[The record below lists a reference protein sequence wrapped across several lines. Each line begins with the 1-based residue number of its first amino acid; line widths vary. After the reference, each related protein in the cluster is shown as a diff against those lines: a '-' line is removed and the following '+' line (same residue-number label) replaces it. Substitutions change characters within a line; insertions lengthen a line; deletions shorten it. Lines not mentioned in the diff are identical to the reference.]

1 MGVVCFAVILTL
13 GSPEQEVNCAVYKPS
28 TSPAPALCH
37 CQWGLG
43 LGAGVANR
51 SFVVFSVSALVLI
64 FNTKKSYFQ
73 LQLKAVA
80 MINVSFLSLSRI
92 STGIQTKLHSKKK
105 KKLRRKEPSLSFLLS
120 VEELNLCF
128 CSVRGKEMINHF
140 TIQKQH

>member
-28 TSPAPALCH
+28 TSPAPALCN

-43 LGAGVANR
+43 LGAGVPNR

-73 LQLKAVA
+73 PQLKAVA

-92 STGIQTKLHSKKK
+92 STGIQTKLHSKK

>member
-1 MGVVCFAVILTL
+1 MLYVNLQPPLLQPFVIVS
-13 GSPEQEVNCAVYKPS
+13 GG
-28 TSPAPALCH
+28 
-37 CQWGLG
+37 WGW
-43 LGAGVANR
+43 GAGVANR

-105 KKLRRKEPSLSFLLS
+105 K
-120 VEELNLCF
+120 N
-128 CSVRGKEMINHF
+128 
-140 TIQKQH
+140 